1 MVVPMTIYWF
11 IRIENRI
18 KFMTY
23 FLTPSHSS
31 WLLFQSLFL
40 SLFIH
45 SFQTSV
51 AVSDHPAAVIKRLIR
66 MHVKEWCTKPC
77 VLGSLGLILAGF
89 GTLFIFF
96 WEDIFQT
103 QLSNVS
109 IHPPLTRS
117 PSKPTRLDRLGITST
132 IPSRS
137 SPPIWCWPGK
147 VFVTNFMAIWW
158 SKWEHIYYYCDDQ
171 WRITSNKQN
180 GAIYYLV
187 AVLWREKGDL

>member
-1 MVVPMTIYWF
+1 MKMVLIGGNGSAHDNLLIYS
-11 IRIENRI
+11 NR
-18 KFMTY
+18 KQDQV
-23 FLTPSHSS
+23 HD
-31 WLLFQSLFL
+31 LFPDPFTQFVTFVSIPL
-40 SLFIH
+40 SFFIH
-45 SFQTSV
+45 SFIPDKCS
-51 AVSDHPAAVIKRLIR
+51 SIRPYPAAVIKRLIR

-109 IHPPLTRS
+109 MHPPLTRS

-137 SPPIWCWPGK
+137 SPPI
-147 VFVTNFMAIWW
+147 
-158 SKWEHIYYYCDDQ
+158 
-171 WRITSNKQN
+171 
-180 GAIYYLV
+180 
-187 AVLWREKGDL
+187 